1 MQPQINVNR
10 HELDLICQNWNIVE
24 LSFFGSVIRDDF
36 NDNSDIDILVEFHPE
51 AVITLSKFERI
62 RLDFENFF
70 NRKVHLVSKRAVVE
84 SRNALRRNAVLSS
97 SRIIY
102 GA

>member
-1 MQPQINVNR
+1 MQPQINFNQR
-10 HELDLICQNWNIVE
+10 ELDLICQKWNIVE

-36 NDNSDIDILVEFHPE
+36 SDKSDIDILVEFHPD
-51 AVITLSKFERI
+51 AIITLSKFERI
-62 RLDFENFF
+62 RIDFENFF
-70 NRKVHLVSKRAVVE
+70 GRKVDLVSKRAVIE

-97 SRIIY
+97 FRVIY